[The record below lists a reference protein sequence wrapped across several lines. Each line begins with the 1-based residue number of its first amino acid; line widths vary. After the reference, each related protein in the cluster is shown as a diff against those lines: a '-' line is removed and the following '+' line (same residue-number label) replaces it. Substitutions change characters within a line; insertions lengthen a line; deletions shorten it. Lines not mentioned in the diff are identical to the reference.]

1 MGKGM
6 VRRYGWLVVLV
17 VVALLA
23 TACGPQTSMLV
34 TPQEGATEAPPTAA
48 AVETPKTVPTEVP
61 SAPTEGAEPPVA
73 GDDWR
78 TLGSPDAAVT
88 IVEYSDFQ

>member
-1 MGKGM
+1 M
-6 VRRYGWLVVLV
+6 VRRCGWLVVLL

-23 TACGPQTSMLV
+23 VACVPQTA
-34 TPQEGATEAPPTAA
+34 TQAPPHEEATEARPTSA
-48 AVETPKTVPTEVP
+48 AVKTPETVPTEVS
-61 SAPTEGAEPPVA
+61 SAPAEGAEPSVA

>member
-1 MGKGM
+1 M
-6 VRRYGWLVVLV
+6 VRRYGWSVVLLV
-17 VVALLA
+17 IALLA
-23 TACGPQTSMLV
+23 AACGPQTA
-34 TPQEGATEAPPTAA
+34 TQAPTQEEATEAPPTSAA
-48 AVETPKTVPTEVP
+48 ARTPETAPTEVA
-61 SAPTEGAEPPVA
+61 SAPTEGAELPVA